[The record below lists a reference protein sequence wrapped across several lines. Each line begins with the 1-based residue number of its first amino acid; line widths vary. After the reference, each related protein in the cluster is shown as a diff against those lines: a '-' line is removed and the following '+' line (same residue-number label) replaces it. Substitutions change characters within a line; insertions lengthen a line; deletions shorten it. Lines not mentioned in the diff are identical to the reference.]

1 MGAAGS
7 RHSSCAV
14 PWNVPVACQI
24 LAWGWG
30 GNLETTMI
38 GGGAVTN
45 ITIARDDDGRL
56 DCATQTGLRKGT
68 VAQTSELQTVC
79 SALLGYRSQS
89 GVPAL
94 ALVRTP

>member
-1 MGAAGS
+1 MGAAGF
-7 RHSSCAV
+7 RHSNCAV
-14 PWNVPVACQI
+14 PWNVVACRI

-38 GGGAVTN
+38 GGDAVTN
-45 ITIARDDDGRL
+45 TTIAHDDGGRL
-56 DCATQTGLRKGT
+56 DCATRTGLRKGT
-68 VAQTSELQTVC
+68 VAQTSELQMVC
-79 SALLGYRSQS
+79 SALPGYHSQS